1 MGVGHGPP
9 PSLRGRSPAVGPPHG
24 INPVSGKISLPRR
37 RPCGVRFG
45 DVGSPPRNPARRVA
59 CRRPP
64 VPGKG
69 APGTRWW
76 WWRSQPSWPSKTCL
90 GADLYLVSRREVYR
104 SCPQVPCCG
113 PWLANRPA
121 EMGVN
126 WLTIRLTWLARLEED
141 GQGGRRRSG
150 GIRAH
155 LRTVDMNEFPLR
167 DHDSTWTLATAGA

>member
-1 MGVGHGPP
+1 MGMALLLLFAGDHLLG
-9 PSLRGRSPAVGPPHG
+9 GPPHG

-37 RPCGVRFG
+37 RPPSGVQFG

-69 APGTRWW
+69 APGTRWC
-76 WWRSQPSWPSKTCL
+76 WRSQPSQRDL
-90 GADLYLVSRREVYR
+90 GADLHLESLREVYR
-104 SCPQVPCCG
+104 SCPKVPCCC

-121 EMGVN
+121 EMRVN

-141 GQGGRRRSG
+141 GQGVRRRSD

-167 DHDSTWTLATAGA
+167 DHDSTWILASAGA